1 MATVVIN
8 RKIII
13 TKTIWSF
20 TRSPLAILVESLRWR
35 VLNVYK
41 DFQTSVATF
50 STSSFTRAGFS
61 AVNLHLVFGVPFA
74 IILSQGPSF
83 TAVYKALH
91 WFRTREHQNMPLHA
105 IAWIICR
112 EIR

>member
-41 DFQTSVATF
+41 DFQSNFYLFTTV
-50 STSSFTRAGFS
+50 STSSSAGARFF

-91 WFRTREHQNMPLHA
+91 WFRT
-105 IAWIICR
+105 
-112 EIR
+112 